1 MYVCEPNPQTTL
13 SNFNSL
19 KPVIKKRHFNAVFT
33 VFQKGFLHVFVCNF
47 CSLYEANSKENIFI
61 FYKGMYV
68 ENVMNQMQN
77 KETKKPEN
85 E

>member
-1 MYVCEPNPQTTL
+1 MPKILYIIFHAIIIPQFKCGRNVKKSVEWV
-13 SNFNSL
+13 SNVL
-19 KPVIKKRHFNAVFT
+19 IT
-33 VFQKGFLHVFVCNF
+33 GE
-47 CSLYEANSKENIFI
+47 YEANSKENIFI